1 MTEES
6 TPKESF
12 EEFRKSFFYGS
23 RSDMTFKFLD
33 HLTDDEGSEVL
44 CRLFKSVTSA
54 IDSGDVSQLKTVMIE
69 GQAAAHAHPQNFLYD
84 DGPFTPFPKKPEESK
99 FTMLTSS
106 GHFSAEND
114 PQPFGVSDMSQKEA
128 EERIMDFLK
137 IEPTL
142 TEIPFSISKENLKVR
157 HGGYDVTATQQD
169 ANVTFP
175 WKRLLELKDDGEIG
189 SLTEF
194 AYSFVGACSQTRLNK
209 KVLPGWINQM
219 QENRVDGAILIPV

>member
-1 MTEES
+1 MNEES
-6 TPKESF
+6 TLKESF

-33 HLTDDEGSEVL
+33 HLTDDEGSDLL
-44 CRLFKSVTSA
+44 CRLFRTITSA
-54 IDSGDVSQLKTVMIE
+54 IDSGDVDQLKKVMIE
-69 GQAAAHAHPQNFLYD
+69 GQSAAHAHPQNFIYD
-84 DGPFTPFPKKPEESK
+84 DGPFTPFSRKPEDAK

-106 GHFSAEND
+106 GHFSADND
-114 PQPFGVSDMSQKEA
+114 PQPFGVSGMSQEEA
-128 EERIMDFLK
+128 ESRIMDFLK

-142 TEIPFSISKENLKVR
+142 SEIPFNLSQEKLKVR

-175 WKRLLELKDDGEIG
+175 WQRLVELEEEGELG

-194 AYSFVGACSQTRLNK
+194 AYSFVGACSQTRLIK
-209 KVLPGWINQM
+209 KVLPGWIHLM
-219 QENRVDGAILIPV
+219 QENRIDGAILIPV